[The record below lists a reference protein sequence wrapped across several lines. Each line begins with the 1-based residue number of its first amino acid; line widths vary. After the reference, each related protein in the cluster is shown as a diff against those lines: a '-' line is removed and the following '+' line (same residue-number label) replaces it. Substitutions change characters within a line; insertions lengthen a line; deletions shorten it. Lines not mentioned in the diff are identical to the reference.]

1 MEEKKVIL
9 LRYGEIFLKGKN
21 KNIFERRLI
30 ENIKTALTGLEF
42 KFIRT
47 QNRYY
52 IEDYDE
58 NLQDTFIDKL
68 TKVFGLHSLSVAT
81 KVKTDYE
88 NLKKAIIEYMPE
100 KGTFR
105 VSVKRADKSLDM
117 TSPQIGAMLG
127 GYILSKNKSLS
138 VDLYYPQSE
147 IFVDIRE
154 SGYSY
159 LFRDKIDCAQGMP
172 VGSAG
177 RGLLLLSGGFDSPV
191 AGYRMARRGME
202 IYAVH
207 FHSYPHTSELAQ
219 QKVIDLAGKLTKYC
233 GNIKLFVVRFTEIQQ
248 AIHEF
253 CREDFMIT
261 IMRRIMVEI
270 AEKLANKN
278 GCAAL
283 ITGESLGQVASQTT
297 QSITVT
303 NEAVKLLPVFR
314 PLIGMDKYEIMD
326 TAAAIDTYDISQLPY
341 EDCCTVFLP
350 KNPVI
355 KPSLDVAKKEQA
367 KIENLENMIDIAVDT
382 AEVMTITPDCQ
393 VNS

>member
-1 MEEKKVIL
+1 MEDKKVIL
-9 LRYGEIFLKGKN
+9 LRYGEVFLKGKN
-21 KNIFERRLI
+21 RNIFERRLI
-30 ENIKTALTGLEF
+30 ENIKTALTGIEY

-52 IEDYDE
+52 VEDYD
-58 NLQDTFIDKL
+58 NLLQDEIIDRL

-81 KVKTDYE
+81 KVKTDYD
-88 NLKKAIIEYMPE
+88 NLKSAILEYMPE
-100 KGTFR
+100 EGSFR
-105 VSVKRADKSLDM
+105 VTVKRADKRLDM

-127 GYILSKNKSLS
+127 GYLLSKNKKLE
-138 VDLYYPQSE
+138 VDLYYPKSE

-159 LFRDKIDCAQGMP
+159 IFRDKIDCAQGMP
-172 VGSAG
+172 VGTAG

-202 IYAVH
+202 IYGIH

-233 GNIKLFVVRFTEIQQ
+233 GNIKLFVVKFTEIQQ
-248 AIHEF
+248 AIHEY

-270 AEKLANKN
+270 AEKIAQKN
-278 GCAAL
+278 SCGAL

-326 TAAAIDTYDISQLPY
+326 TAQKIDTYDISQLPY

-355 KPSLDVAKKEQA
+355 KPNLEVAKKEQS
-367 KIENLENMIDIAVDT
+367 KIENLDRMIEEAIDNVQILDITV
-382 AEVMTITPDCQ
+382 ER
-393 VNS
+393 

>member
-30 ENIKTALTGLEF
+30 DNIKTALTGFEY

-58 NLQDTFIDKL
+58 ILQDGIIERL

-88 NLKKAIIEYMPE
+88 NLKKAILEYMPSE
-100 KGTFR
+100 GTFR

-127 GYILSKNKSLS
+127 GYILSKNKALI

-233 GNIKLFVVRFTEIQQ
+233 GNIKLFIVRFTEIQQ
-248 AIHEF
+248 VIHEY

-326 TAAAIDTYDISQLPY
+326 TATAIDTYDISQLPY

-355 KPSLDVAKKEQA
+355 KPSLEVAKKEQA
-367 KIENLENMIDIAVDT
+367 KIVNLEKMIEEAVDSV
-382 AEVMTITPDCQ
+382 EVMTITPEA
-393 VNS
+393 

>member
-1 MEEKKVIL
+1 MDDKKVIL
-9 LRYGEIFLKGKN
+9 LRYGEVFLKGKN
-21 KNIFERRLI
+21 RNLFEKKLI

-52 IEDYDE
+52 VEDYEDIMQDE
-58 NLQDTFIDKL
+58 IIDRL

-88 NLKKAIIEYMPE
+88 NLKMAVSEYMPSE
-100 KGTFR
+100 GSFR
-105 VSVKRADKSLDM
+105 VTVKRADKRLDM

-127 GYILSKNKSLS
+127 GYLLSKNKNLT

-154 SGYSY
+154 SGFSY
-159 LFRDKIDCAQGMP
+159 IFRDKIDCAQGMP
-172 VGSAG
+172 VGTAG

-202 IYAVH
+202 IYGIH

-233 GNIKLFVVRFTEIQQ
+233 GNIKLFVVKFTEIQQ
-248 AIHEF
+248 AIHEY

-270 AEKLANKN
+270 AEKIANKYN
-278 GCAAL
+278 CGAL

-314 PLIGMDKYEIMD
+314 PLIGMDKYEIME
-326 TAAAIDTYDISQLPY
+326 TAQKIDTYNISELPY

-355 KPSLDVAKKEQA
+355 RPNLEVAKKEQA
-367 KIENLENMIDIAVDT
+367 KIENLDKMIEEAVET
-382 AEVMTITPDCQ
+382 AEILDITVQ
-393 VNS
+393 R

>member
-1 MEEKKVIL
+1 MEEKKVVL

-30 ENIKTALTGLEF
+30 DNIKTALTGLEF

-58 NLQDTFIDKL
+58 NLQDMFIDKL

-81 KVKTDYE
+81 KVKTDYD
-88 NLKKAIIEYMPE
+88 NLKKAILEYMPE
-100 KGTFR
+100 SGTFR

-127 GYILSKNKSLS
+127 GYILSKNKNLS
-138 VDLYYPQSE
+138 VDLYYPESE

-248 AIHEF
+248 AIHEY

-326 TAAAIDTYDISQLPY
+326 KAAAIDTYDISQLPY

-367 KIENLENMIDIAVDT
+367 KIENLDTMIETAVET
-382 AEVMTITPDCQ
+382 AEVLTITPEA
-393 VNS
+393 

>member
-117 TSPQIGAMLG
+117 TSPQIGATLG

-219 QKVIDLAGKLTKYC
+219 QKVVDLAGKLTKYC

-382 AEVMTITPDCQ
+382 AEVMTITPDC
-393 VNS
+393 

>member
-9 LRYGEIFLKGKN
+9 LRYGEVFLKGKN
-21 KNIFERRLI
+21 RNVFEKKLI
-30 ENIKTALTGLEF
+30 ENIKNSLSGIDF

-52 IEDYDE
+52 IEDYQEYEQDE
-58 NLQDTFIDKL
+58 IIDRL

-81 KVKTDYE
+81 KIKTDYD
-88 NLKKAIIEYMPE
+88 NLKKAILEFMPE
-100 KGTFR
+100 EGTFR
-105 VSVKRADKSLDM
+105 VSVKRADKRLDM

-127 GYILSKNKSLS
+127 GYLLSKNKSLS
-138 VDLYYPQSE
+138 VDLYYPKSE

-172 VGSAG
+172 VGTAG

-202 IYAVH
+202 IYAIH
-207 FHSYPHTSELAQ
+207 FHSFPHTSELAQ
-219 QKVIDLAGKLTKYC
+219 QKVIDLAQKLTKYC
-233 GNIKLFVVRFTEIQQ
+233 GNIKLFVVKFTEIQQ

-270 AEKLANKN
+270 AERIAQQNN
-278 GCAAL
+278 CGAL

-326 TAAAIDTYDISQLPY
+326 TAEKIDTYKISELPY

-355 KPSLDVAKKEQA
+355 KPNLEVAKKEQS
-367 KIENLENMIDIAVDT
+367 KIENLDKMIDEAVNCADILDIKV
-382 AEVMTITPDCQ
+382 ER
-393 VNS
+393 

>member
-382 AEVMTITPDCQ
+382 AEVMTITPDC
-393 VNS
+393 